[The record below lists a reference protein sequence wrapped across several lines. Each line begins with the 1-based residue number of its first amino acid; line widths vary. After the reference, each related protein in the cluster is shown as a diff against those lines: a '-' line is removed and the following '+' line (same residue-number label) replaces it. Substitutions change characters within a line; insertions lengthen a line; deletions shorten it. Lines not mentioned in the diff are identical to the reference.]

1 MPRKAAEQ
9 SPRNRDKTGPR
20 LQEDSGFAGAANGLA
35 RSDRAKVALLT
46 DFPRVPITLYILPY
60 RYLYRTDSYCIL
72 LTPQA
77 IMHVMHAMHVMHNI
91 FAQSKPYREY
101 AHPCPPMPGLI
112 LSSSHPLSL
121 RALSFSESTAEADT
135 SSKYSSQ
142 SSTPTSPEMLRAK
155 SPRTPSH

>member
-1 MPRKAAEQ
+1 MREKEKEELMPRKAAEQ

-77 IMHVMHAMHVMHNI
+77 IMHVMHNI

-101 AHPCPPMPGLI
+101 AHPCPPMPG
-112 LSSSHPLSL
+112 SSSQPQGSL
-121 RALSFSESTAEADT
+121 L
-135 SSKYSSQ
+135 
-142 SSTPTSPEMLRAK
+142 LRIH
-155 SPRTPSH
+155 RGG